1 MFLFRVHLCHRAP
14 TPTSCDLW
22 AATSYRSIVSTNAH
36 GTTLVSSDKSGLH
49 VRRSNV
55 NVTTRPCDFT
65 PMLAATNRSDVI
77 ELTGFPPPEAQAF
90 MSKLSVSAPLCGRNS
105 SLSNSVFLAVTPG
118 AFRCALAAFS
128 AVSAT
133 SSLSSSKQI

>member
-1 MFLFRVHLCHRAP
+1 
-14 TPTSCDLW
+14 
-22 AATSYRSIVSTNAH
+22 
-36 GTTLVSSDKSGLH
+36 
-49 VRRSNV
+49 
-55 NVTTRPCDFT
+55 
-65 PMLAATNRSDVI
+65 MLAATNRSDLM
-77 ELTGFPPPEAQAF
+77 ELAGFPPPEAQAF

-118 AFRCALAAFS
+118 ARCALAAFS